1 LFRLCEAM
9 TSQVVAAEPAVIPLL
24 QRFHGVF
31 LHDST
36 AIKLPDEYAEEWPG
50 CGGDGES
57 STASSTVEW
66 ADGLCTAI
74 TSWKDE
80 LEQIGAQFTD
90 LSSLSQQ
97 GLDEAAN
104 DVRKANETLVDDL
117 KSLGAPDTESG
128 QEAKNAIDELATTVE
143 ADLSEIEDT
152 VEGISGITGIPA
164 AAVTISSA
172 LSSMASASS
181 STLQTI
187 QDADVKGELEDA
199 FNEADSCSEITGS
212 S

>member
-1 LFRLCEAM
+1 MRQATVFIALVASLAL
-9 TSQVVAAEPAVIPLL
+9 VAA
-24 QRFHGVF
+24 
-31 LHDST
+31 
-36 AIKLPDEYAEEWPG
+36 G
-50 CGGDGES
+50 CGGNDDS
-57 STASSTVEW
+57 SDASTTVEW
-66 ADGLCTAI
+66 ADGFCSAI

-80 LEQIGAQFTD
+80 LQQIGEQFTD

-143 ADLSEIEDT
+143 ADPSEIEDT

-164 AAVTISSA
+164 AAATITSA

-181 STLQTI
+181 STIRTI
-187 QDADVKGELEDA
+187 EDADVRGELKDA
-199 FNEADSCSEITGS
+199 FEQADSCGDVTGS
-212 S
+212 NDS

>member
-1 LFRLCEAM
+1 MRQAIAFIALVASLAF
-9 TSQVVAAEPAVIPLL
+9 VAA
-24 QRFHGVF
+24 
-31 LHDST
+31 
-36 AIKLPDEYAEEWPG
+36 G
-50 CGGDGES
+50 CGGSNDS
-57 STASSTVEW
+57 SEASTTVEW
-66 ADGLCTAI
+66 ADGYCTAI

-104 DVRKANETLVDDL
+104 DVRKANETLIDDL

-128 QEAKNAIDELATTVE
+128 QEVRNAIDEFATTAD

-164 AAVTISSA
+164 AAATIGSS
-172 LSSMASASS
+172 LSSMASASAS
-181 STLQTI
+181 MFQTI
-187 QDADVKGELEDA
+187 EDADVQGELTDA
-199 FNEADSCSEITGS
+199 FEQADSCADITGS
-212 S
+212 NG

>member
-1 LFRLCEAM
+1 MRQAVAFIALVASLAL
-9 TSQVVAAEPAVIPLL
+9 VAA
-24 QRFHGVF
+24 
-31 LHDST
+31 
-36 AIKLPDEYAEEWPG
+36 G
-50 CGGDGES
+50 CGGSDES

-117 KSLGAPDTESG
+117 ESLGAPDTESG
-128 QEAKNAIDELATTVE
+128 QEAKNAIDGLATTVE

-152 VEGISGITGIPA
+152 VDGISGITGIPA

-181 STLQTI
+181 STIQTI
-187 QDADVKGELEDA
+187 EDADVKGELQDA
-199 FNEADSCSEITGS
+199 FEQADSCSDIANS
-212 S
+212 SS